1 MPVDP
6 KQVLEYHA
14 RLREGWRKQLEML
27 VAGTLSTRSKVA
39 GEEWKDSTAQTVH
52 FIRGQISILDALDR
66 LLQRP

>member
-6 KQVLEYHA
+6 KQIIEHHA
-14 RLREGWRKQLEML
+14 RLRDGWRIQLEML
-27 VAGTLSTRSKVA
+27 VAGTSSTRSRSA
-39 GEEWKDSTAQTVH
+39 GEEWKDSTAQTIH